1 MVVSFS
7 DLIVWCTLGA
17 KPRSY
22 VLQRH
27 DVLSKYLESNVQ
39 AMNALPS
46 SPLNNENSPLVAS
59 LEHLPDD
66 KMSSLCQC
74 SWSLLSNCLIVF
86 WPRRAS
92 WCRLSRD

>member
-1 MVVSFS
+1 M
-7 DLIVWCTLGA
+7 
-17 KPRSY
+17 
-22 VLQRH
+22 H
-27 DVLSKYLESNVQ
+27 
-39 AMNALPS
+39 LPS

-59 LEHLPDD
+59 LGPLPDD

-92 WCRLSRD
+92 WCRLSLEIKNAGNDGGRVFSLAKLMQ